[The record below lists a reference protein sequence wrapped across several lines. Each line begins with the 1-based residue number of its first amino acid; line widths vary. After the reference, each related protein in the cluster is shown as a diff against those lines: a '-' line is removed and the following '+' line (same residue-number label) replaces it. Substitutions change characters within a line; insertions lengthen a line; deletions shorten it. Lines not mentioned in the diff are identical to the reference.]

1 MPRIALFVPEP
12 DAGRPA
18 NDNHE
23 RLPRAF
29 EKQGWAVTCVSH
41 DSVVVQARCVVAQT
55 TSGEVVPLAGFDLY
69 FVLGFGAQA
78 TFLDRMQ
85 ILRSLD
91 QGRFV
96 NTTDA
101 LVYQHGKVSLLLSSP
116 DVPQPDTHLAN
127 DPEMLG
133 AIVEKGGDWIA
144 KPPASSFG
152 RDVFRLRA
160 GDTNVRAIL
169 EHLTREGRYALLQA
183 YVESG
188 DDGERRVLV
197 AAGEIIGTY
206 GKRSVDHR
214 GNIDAGAIA
223 FAAELSDAQG
233 ATVGQLLD
241 RLGDMGVRFATVDL
255 AGHYVLEINVANPG
269 WLATYERVTGVD
281 LAPNV
286 ARALSRRY
294 IPTASRK

>member
-1 MPRIALFVPEP
+1 MPRIAFFVPEP
-12 DAGRPA
+12 DAPRPA

-29 EKQGWAVTCVSH
+29 ENQGWAATWVAH
-41 DSVVVQARCVVAQT
+41 DSVVVQDRCVVAQT
-55 TSGEVVPLAGFDLY
+55 SSGEVVPLAGFDLY

-116 DVPQPDTHLAN
+116 DVPQPETHLAN

-133 AIVEKGGDWIA
+133 AIVETGGDWIA

-169 EHLTREGRYALLQA
+169 EHLTREGRYALLQS

-188 DDGERRVLV
+188 DDGEKRVLI

-206 GKRSVDHR
+206 GKRPVDHR
-214 GNIDAGAIA
+214 GNIDAGASA
-223 FAAELSDAQG
+223 FAAELSDAQR
-233 ATVGQLLD
+233 ATVGQLKGRFD
-241 RLGDMGVRFATVDL
+241 DMGVRFATVDL

-286 ARALSRRY
+286 VRALSRRY